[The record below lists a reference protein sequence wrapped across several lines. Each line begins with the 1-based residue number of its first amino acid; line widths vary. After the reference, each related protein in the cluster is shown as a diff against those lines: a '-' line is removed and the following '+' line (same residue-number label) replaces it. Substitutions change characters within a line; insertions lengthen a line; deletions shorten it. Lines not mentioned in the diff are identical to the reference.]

1 MTGLEVLV
9 GLAIAVGLAGVLVPV
24 LPGTLLVGAAIAVWA
39 VERGGTTAWIVGVL
53 ALGFLLTG
61 VVVKYLVPGRR
72 LRRAGV
78 PSRTLLAGAGLGIV
92 GFFVIPVIGL
102 PVGFVLGVYLVELSR
117 LGHARAWPATVH
129 ALKAVG
135 LGLAIELTFGL
146 LAAATWAVGVV
157 VT

>member
-24 LPGTLLVGAAIAVWA
+24 LPGTLLVGAGIAVWT

-53 ALGFLLTG
+53 ALGLLLAG

-117 LGHARAWPATVH
+117 LGHGRAWPATMH